1 MAAVETDVGEVRAA
15 TPSHGRSASLRLA
28 QSLLCLGAGAL
39 IWFSPLAVAANT
51 KAALA
56 ISAMLILAWM
66 TEVMEYA
73 SAGLVGLFLFWIFGI
88 AKPETIFSGFVNDA
102 SWFYIGAVFLGTMAT
117 KTGLPQRIAGFVVN
131 IIGLTYSRLL
141 LSLIVITFLLTFIVP
156 SGVARVVIMA
166 PICIGVISLFGVEK
180 GSNIGRGIFLLMTYT
195 SAIFDKMII
204 AGTGAIT
211 AASNIT
217 RFGGVQVTYSFWL
230 LAFFPCAIITI
241 FVGWRLAIWLFPP
254 EVTSL
259 ESRRKDVQAHFA
271 AVIPWSPKATKASLL
286 VLLALALWFTDKL
299 HPFSPAQ
306 VAFGVG
312 LIGLLPFVDVLDSND
327 FRKANLLPYF
337 FVAAALGM
345 SAVLGETGG
354 LKLLTDNI
362 LGGMEP
368 LLSNTLIAV
377 PVLYWTAFVYH
388 FFTASEISML
398 ATSLPILMEFSK
410 SHGLNTL
417 WIGMVWTF
425 AAGGKLFAYQSAPL
439 IVGYAYGY
447 FRHTDMLKLGALLTV
462 VEFLALAFCVLI
474 YWPLL
479 GFGIT
484 P

>member
-1 MAAVETDVGEVRAA
+1 MQ
-15 TPSHGRSASLRLA
+15 PRSLPLRLA
-28 QSLLCLGAGAL
+28 QTLFCLGAGAAVWL
-39 IWFSPLAVAANT
+39 SPLAVPGNT

-56 ISAMLILAWM
+56 ISAMMIIAWM

-88 AKPETIFSGFVNDA
+88 AKPEVIFSGFVNDA

-117 KTGLPQRIAGFVVN
+117 KTGLPLRIAGFVVN
-131 IIGLTYSRLL
+131 RVGLTYSRLL
-141 LSLIVITFLLTFIVP
+141 LGLIVISFLLTFIVP

-166 PICIGVISLFGVEK
+166 PICIGVINLFGMDK
-180 GSNIGRGIFLLMTYT
+180 GSNIGRGIFLLVTYT
-195 SAIFDKMII
+195 CAIFDKMII

-211 AASNIT
+211 ARNVIE
-217 RFGGVQVTYSFWL
+217 RIGGVEVTYSFWL
-230 LAFFPCAIITI
+230 LAFFPCSIATI
-241 FVGWRLAIWLFPP
+241 LVGWRLALWLFPP
-254 EVTSL
+254 EIASL
-259 ESRRKDVQAHFA
+259 ESRRSEVQAHFRS
-271 AVIPWSPKATKASLL
+271 VVPWSPMATKASLL
-286 VLLALALWFTDKL
+286 VLLALGLWLTDWL
-299 HPFSPAQ
+299 HGISAAK

-312 LIGLLPFVDVLDSND
+312 LIGLLPFMDVLNAED

-345 SAVLGETGG
+345 SEVLRTTGG
-354 LKLLTDNI
+354 LKVLTDVF

-368 LLSNTLIAV
+368 LLANKLIAV

-398 ATSLPILMEFSK
+398 ATSLPVLMEFAK
-410 SHGLNTL
+410 THGLDAL
-417 WIGMVWTF
+417 WVGMVWTF

-447 FRHTDMLKLGALLTV
+447 FRHVDMLKLGLLLTV
-462 VEFLALAFCVLI
+462 VEFLALLFCTGL

-479 GFGIT
+479 GF
-484 P
+484 